1 MGDAGLTWTPRC
13 EVVRRGAGRSI
24 VAGQRVPNTRC
35 DLEPEELSV
44 SSSHPETKEKRKY
57 GIPI

>member
-1 MGDAGLTWTPRC
+1 MGDGGLTWTPRC

-35 DLEPEELSV
+35 DLEPEELSL
-44 SSSHPETKEKRKY
+44 SSSHPETKKKENIKSPK
-57 GIPI
+57 